1 MNRLWAPWRIGYIKS
16 MKKEKGCL
24 FCRLFKEKKDRK
36 NYVLLRSRHSFCL
49 LNLYPYNNGHL
60 MVAPAKHVA
69 SLELLDDDELCD
81 LMAMVKKM
89 KILLDRVLKP
99 QGYNIGLN
107 IGRSAGAGFD
117 RHIHVHIVP
126 RWPGD
131 INFMTTVSSTR
142 IISQSLDALY
152 KELVKNLP

>member
-1 MNRLWAPWRIGYIKS
+1 VNRLWAPWRIGYIKS